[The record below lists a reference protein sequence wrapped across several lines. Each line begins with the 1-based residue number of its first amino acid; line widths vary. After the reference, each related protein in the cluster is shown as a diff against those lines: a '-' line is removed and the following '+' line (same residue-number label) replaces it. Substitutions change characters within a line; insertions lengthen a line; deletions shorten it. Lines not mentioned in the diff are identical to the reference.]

1 MRVAIELADKGIAVL
16 LGPVGQ
22 RLDEVFNLFP
32 VGLSKRL
39 CAAEVDGVGLY
50 QFGIEFVLADDL
62 AETVPDLGATA
73 IPVSIR
79 VLGRKLLSRN
89 RSCPDLL
96 DRADA
101 DAVGLAEGA
110 IDRSSFG
117 YAHLGTADERGD
129 VGRIGVTVAD
139 KAGGALRGI
148 GRCLEDE
155 TIRRR
160 ITQRID
166 GFNMDAAAS
175 LATRQPQQ
183 PCMRHVPVAVDH
195 LEVTV
200 LHR

>member
-101 DAVGLAEGA
+101 DAVCEAFLSAGLMKYEKEGT
-110 IDRSSFG
+110 R
-117 YAHLGTADERGD
+117 Y
-129 VGRIGVTVAD
+129 V
-139 KAGGALRGI
+139 
-148 GRCLEDE
+148 
-155 TIRRR
+155 
-160 ITQRID
+160 QR
-166 GFNMDAAAS
+166 F
-175 LATRQPQQ
+175 LARQEHEP
-183 PCMRHVPVAVDH
+183 
-195 LEVTV
+195 
-200 LHR
+200 